1 MIAKTHVRSCSSLVW
16 SNSFLYVA
24 VVFLVSLSF
33 LIFLVFFFL
42 SVSGPAVIVHSCC
55 GVLAYVLSVCLFVCL
70 FFGEANKIE

>member
-33 LIFLVFFFL
+33 LIFLVFFL

-55 GVLAYVLSVCLFVCL
+55 GVPANVLSVCLFVCIVAKL
-70 FFGEANKIE
+70 IK

>member
-24 VVFLVSLSF
+24 VVFLVSLSL
-33 LIFLVFFFL
+33 LIFLVFFL

-55 GVLAYVLSVCLFVCL
+55 GVPANVLSVCLFVCIVAKL
-70 FFGEANKIE
+70 IK

>member
-33 LIFLVFFFL
+33 LIFLVFFL
-42 SVSGPAVIVHSCC
+42 SVSGPAVIVHGCC
-55 GVLAYVLSVCLFVCL
+55 GVPANVLSVCLFVCIVAKL
-70 FFGEANKIE
+70 IK